1 MRQQDINGKYIG
13 DAIGYCHYEKH
24 EGALNYKLAKEHK
37 CIAKHCKH
45 LEKYS
50 EDAWRYKKRYRN
62 KGVKQ

>member
-24 EGALNYKLAKEHK
+24 KGALNYKLAKDHK

-50 EDAWRYKKRYRN
+50 EDE
-62 KGVKQ
+62 